1 MDFSLEHK
9 EQENSMARIAIEDA
23 QKLVFQEGIPVE
35 TEYCPVSECAGRV
48 LAEDLTSAFCP
59 FGNGRICAQGSG
71 Y

>member
-1 MDFSLEHK
+1 
-9 EQENSMARIAIEDA
+9 MARIAIEDA

-35 TEYCPVSECAGRV
+35 TEYCPVSECAGLGSGRR
-48 LAEDLTSAFCP
+48 LDICHSAAAFCP